1 MCPKIPLIA
10 EGAVRGILFAPLV
23 KEGTTGKLEAQR
35 LNEAFLTSIWERRVC
50 QTRAQQIPAAVEAS
64 QERFHTPLCGREVEA
79 GHRGLVFDEFL
90 NRIIRRGRVEAV
102 LRAGLV
108 GGEVVLGPW
117 DRIE

>member
-1 MCPKIPLIA
+1 MPRALSVDRKERGSVLSTLEIEPRTPTVKLNCSNVHLWFSGSELKKSNT
-10 EGAVRGILFAPLV
+10 GAY
-23 KEGTTGKLEAQR
+23 
-35 LNEAFLTSIWERRVC
+35 
-50 QTRAQQIPAAVEAS
+50 PAAVGAS
-64 QERFHTPLCGREVEA
+64 QERFRRPLWERGVEA